1 LRVIPGTVGRCGRCG
16 TDEITPKLVRKFAAR
31 LEEFHRPFFYYEIIE
46 GGHNFGANLKES
58 AETKAVDYIYLTRKL
73 MD

>member
-1 LRVIPGTVGRCGRCG
+1 
-16 TDEITPKLVRKFAAR
+16 

-58 AETKAVDYIYLTRKL
+58 AATKAVDYIYLTRKL